1 MRILWFTFDPIVT
14 WFAANGWIVA
24 LAAALFSAGALLLFL
39 RLKRSKPAWN
49 DASVDWL
56 IDAFGG
62 LENCLSAACEGN
74 RLRVSLKDLAKAD
87 LEVIKQKGGQGL
99 FVAGNTVKLTMTPP
113 PVQFVKRVEEGKG
126 GIRT

>member
-24 LAAALFSAGALLLFL
+24 LAAALLSAGALLLFL
-39 RLKRSKPAWN
+39 RLKRPKPVWN

-56 IDAFGG
+56 IEAFGG

-74 RLRVSLKDLAKAD
+74 RLRVALKDLAKAD

-113 PVQFVKRVEEGKG
+113 PVLFVKRVEERKG